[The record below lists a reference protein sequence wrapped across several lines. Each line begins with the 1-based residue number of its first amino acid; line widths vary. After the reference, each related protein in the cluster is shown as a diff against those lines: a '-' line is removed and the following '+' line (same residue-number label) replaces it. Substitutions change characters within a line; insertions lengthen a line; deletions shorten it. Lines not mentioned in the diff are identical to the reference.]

1 MGDISCPSL
10 IKLPCVALFESD
22 TEKLAKDRSHGGP
35 TLL

>member
-10 IKLPCVALFESD
+10 IKLPSVAVFESD
-22 TEKLAKDRSHGGP
+22 TGKLAKDQGHSRT